1 MSERGRVLRIGTRA
15 SRLARWQ
22 TDWVRSS
29 LAARFPDL
37 RFETVLITSAGDA
50 DGATPL
56 PAMGGAGVFTGALE
70 TALRARTID
79 LAVHSLKDLP
89 AEEPG
94 DLVLAAIGA
103 REDPRDVLV
112 GPDGARK
119 GAFVLDTLPAGSRV
133 GTCSTR
139 RTAQVLA
146 RRPDLEILPLRGN
159 VDTRVAKVQ
168 RGDYEAIVLA
178 AAGLNRLGLARVI
191 TEHLSLDWFLPAPG
205 QAALAVQCRAAD
217 RAVREAAAALDEPLV
232 HAATDAERTFLA
244 ELGGG
249 CSAPVAA
256 IALPVSAELLE
267 MRGFV
272 GSLDGHTNV
281 RVHAVGAPLHAA
293 ELGRQLAGE
302 ALAQGAGALL

>member
-1 MSERGRVLRIGTRA
+1 MSAGRLLRVGTRA

-22 TDWVRSS
+22 TNWVQAS
-29 LAARFPDL
+29 LSARFPAL
-37 RFETVLITSAGDA
+37 EFETVLITSAGDV

-56 PAMGGAGVFTGALE
+56 PEMGGAGVFTGALE

-89 AEEPG
+89 ADPSD

-112 GPDGARK
+112 GPEGAR
-119 GAFVLDTLPAGSRV
+119 FTLDTLPTGSRV

-159 VDTRVAKVQ
+159 VDTRVKKVH

-178 AAGLNRLGLARVI
+178 AAGLNRLGMAGVV

-205 QAALAVQCRAAD
+205 QAALAVQCRAGD
-217 RAVREAAAALDEPLV
+217 LAVRELVGSLDEPLV
-232 HAATDAERTFLA
+232 HAATDAERAFLA

-249 CSAPVAA
+249 CAAPVAA
-256 IALPVSAELLE
+256 IALPVNGRGLEL
-267 MRGFV
+267 RGFV
-272 GSLDGHTNV
+272 GSLDGHVKV
-281 RVHAVGAPLHAA
+281 RVREVGSPERAV
-293 ELGRQLAGE
+293 ELGRQAAAE
-302 ALAQGAGALL
+302 ALAQGAGALLCP

>member
-1 MSERGRVLRIGTRA
+1 MSERRVFRVGTRA

-22 TDWVRSS
+22 TDWVQAS
-29 LAARFPDL
+29 LTARFPGIA
-37 RFETVLITSAGDA
+37 FETVLITSAGDM

-56 PAMGGAGVFTGALE
+56 PEMGGAGVFTSALE

-89 AEEPG
+89 ADEPG

-112 GPDGARK
+112 GAEGAR
-119 GAFVLDTLPAGSRV
+119 FTLDTLPAGARV

-139 RTAQVLA
+139 RTAQILA

-159 VDTRVAKVQ
+159 VDTRVKKAQ

-178 AAGLNRLGLARVI
+178 AAGLNRLGMSSVI

-205 QAALAVQCRAAD
+205 QAALAVQCRADD
-217 RAVREAAAALDEPLV
+217 RAVRDVVAALDEPLV

-256 IALPVSAELLE
+256 IAAPVNGELLE

-272 GSLDGHTNV
+272 GSVDGHTNI
-281 RVHAVGAPLHAA
+281 RVQAIGSPLHAA
-293 ELGRQLAGE
+293 ELGKQLAAE
-302 ALAQGAGALL
+302 ALTQGAGALLCL